1 MPAHV
6 QKHID
11 LIKPT
16 VQFNHRAGAKSRAQ
30 KSQAPTQYRQRS
42 CRRQHRC
49 VGTYES
55 GELRQP
61 NNLACLRALY
71 GIDYTPVATDKNT
84 FGIGMF
90 VLNYTSFQSNCTL
103 STVEFTPQAFLPG
116 DLDLFFR

>member
-16 VQFNHRAGAKSRAQ
+16 VQFNHRAGANLERRRVKPLPNIVSGPVVDSTDA
-30 KSQAPTQYRQRS
+30 SVPTNLANCDNQI
-42 CRRQHRC
+42 
-49 VGTYES
+49 T
-55 GELRQP
+55 
-61 NNLACLRALY
+61 LACLRALY

-90 VLNYTSFQSNCTL
+90 VLSYTSFQSNCTL